1 MMWPLS
7 SNVRRKQ
14 GEFIVDQKHSGI
26 GIASFIISTVVGLL
40 AFLLIIVAGVMEA
53 STPGGI
59 DENSSSAVVVG
70 LLIIGVL
77 GIDVVALGL
86 GIGGLMQKDRRKI
99 FSVLGV
105 VFSTTTVVGIILMI
119 VIGNTM

>member
-1 MMWPLS
+1 M
-7 SNVRRKQ
+7 
-14 GEFIVDQKHSGI
+14 DQKHSGI